1 MILTTLAAAEADRSD
16 VGAQLESFWPLVAV
30 ALALLTAAVGVAGTF
45 VGAAIESRREH
56 RRWLRERRYE
66 AYTRAFALIQ
76 GFSLNAHKVEKIAVR
91 KVLNRGRSNVL
102 RSHKRRLRE
111 VQNDPK
117 IRALDDYADRLYD
130 SVADALAPIQLLGP
144 LHVTKLALRMQN
156 AYEANDAEALGVA
169 QWDFLEAAEKV
180 LRIDG
185 GRRPGSTFGRV
196 RKTA

>member
-1 MILTTLAAAEADRSD
+1 MILTLPAAENVPSNLW
-16 VGAQLESFWPLVAV
+16 AQLGSLWPLVAV
-30 ALALLTAAVGVAGTF
+30 ALALLTAAVGAAGTF
-45 VGAAIESRREH
+45 VGSAMESRREH

-76 GFSLNAHKVEKIAVR
+76 GFSLNAHKVEKIAIR
-91 KVLNRGRSNVL
+91 KAQARGRVMAL
-102 RSHKRRLRE
+102 RSRKRQSRD
-111 VQNDPK
+111 VQDDPK

-144 LHVTKLALRMQN
+144 VNVTKLALGMQK
-156 AYEANDAEALGVA
+156 AYEAGDAEALGAA

-185 GRRPGSTFGRV
+185 GRRQGSNSGRPD
-196 RKTA
+196 RGA